1 MKLFETLAPWIKT
14 IDTPLDVEL
23 EIPHIA
29 YAEIKKKEP
38 KVLVFTHP
46 VDKKSGRKYEM
57 PVVMNIFA
65 NDAVVETI
73 FENNPD
79 VIAAKV
85 RRALKLKPPKS
96 FADKLDTFKFLFDL
110 RHVFP
115 KRLEG
120 RGLCQ
125 AKEVADL
132 SELPVLKT
140 WPDDGGRFITMGQVY
155 TQSLDGE
162 VHNVGMY
169 RLQVYDGRRLGMHW
183 QIHKDSN
190 HLFHQYKKAGKKM
203 PVSVAIGG
211 DPLYTWCATA
221 PLPHGIFELMLY
233 GFVRNEK
240 AKLVKCLT
248 NDLYVPDD
256 ADIVIE
262 GWVDPEVTEIEGMFG
277 DHTGYYTLKEPYPVM
292 EVSKITTKAQPSF
305 YATVVGKPPLE
316 DKYMGL
322 PTERIFLPLLQTQA
336 PDLLDYKMPENG
348 VFHNLIL
355 CKIAPQYPGHS
366 LQIMHALWGVG
377 QMSFVKHALFVDENA
392 PGLGEYEALSKYI
405 LDRLAPER
413 VTVTTGIVDALDH
426 SATRPLV
433 GGKLGIDATGG
444 AVECGI
450 DLISDAELFKKAKTI
465 DDDIVA
471 LKQYMTDSA
480 NPVTV
485 IQYEKKRPARE
496 LFDALK
502 PLANHIAVC
511 VFVDTRQNDVNN
523 PYMLIW
529 RVTNNIDAQRDV
541 WLEEMIGI
549 DGTNKDPMDGFA
561 REWPGD
567 VVCDRAVFE
576 DLRRRGLIG
585 LDDETVA
592 KYQLVEAPAAGKRE
606 AGSGDEKEGVS

>member
-1 MKLFETLAPWIKT
+1 MKIRDTLSPWIKT
-14 IDTPLDVEL
+14 IDDPLDVNL

-29 YAEIKKKEP
+29 YAEIKKAEP
-38 KVLVFTHP
+38 KILVFTHP
-46 VDKKSGRKYEM
+46 VDKAGGKTYDM
-57 PVVMNIFA
+57 PVVMNLFA

-73 FENNPD
+73 FGAAPD
-79 VIAAKV
+79 AVAAKV
-85 RRALKLKPPKS
+85 QKALKLKPPKS
-96 FADKLDTFKFLFDL
+96 FADKLETFKFLFDL
-110 RHVFP
+110 RNVFP
-115 KRLEG
+115 KRLKG
-120 RGLCQ
+120 AGACQ
-125 AKEVADL
+125 AREIEDL
-132 SELPVLKT
+132 SELPILKT
-140 WPDDGGRFITMGQVY
+140 WPDDGGKFITMGQVY

-169 RLQVYDGRRLGMHW
+169 RLQVYDDKHLGMHW

-190 HLFHQYKKAGKKM
+190 HLFHQYKKAGRKM

-211 DPLYTWCATA
+211 DPLYTWCGTA

-233 GFVRNEK
+233 GFIRNTPVR
-240 AKLVKCLT
+240 LVKCQT
-248 NDLYVPDD
+248 NPLYVPED

-277 DHTGYYTLKEPYPVM
+277 DHTGYYTLKEPYPVL
-292 EVSKITTKAQPSF
+292 EVSKITAKAKPMY

-336 PDLLDYKMPENG
+336 PDLVDYKMPENG
-348 VFHNLIL
+348 VFHNLIF

-377 QMSFVKHALFVDENA
+377 QMSFVKHALFVDETA
-392 PGLGEYEALSKYI
+392 PGLGDYAALTKHI
-405 LDRLAPER
+405 LDRLSPEC

-426 SATRPLV
+426 SASKPLV
-433 GGKLGIDATGG
+433 GGKLGVDATGEPV
-444 AVECGI
+444 ARRI
-450 DLISDAELFKKAKTI
+450 DLLADEALFKKAKTI
-465 DDDIVA
+465 DSDIVA
-471 LKQYMTDSA
+471 LKQYATESA

-502 PLANHIAVC
+502 PLAGHIAVA

-523 PYMLIW
+523 PYMLVW
-529 RVTNNIDAQRDV
+529 RVTNNIDALRDV
-541 WLEEMIGI
+541 WMEEMIGI
-549 DGTNKDPMDGFA
+549 DGTNKDPMDGFT

-567 VVCDRAVFE
+567 VVCDGAVFD
-576 DLRRRGLIG
+576 DLRARGLID
-585 LDDETVA
+585 LDDETIA
-592 KYQLVEAPAAGKRE
+592 TYQLVGEE
-606 AGSGDEKEGVS
+606 NETE

>member
-1 MKLFETLAPWIKT
+1 MKALENLSPWIRT
-14 IDTPLDVEL
+14 IDAPLDVNL

-29 YAEIKKKEP
+29 YAEIKKAEP
-38 KVLVFTHP
+38 KILVFTHP
-46 VDKKSGRKYEM
+46 VDKAEGKTYDM

-73 FENNPD
+73 FGATPD
-79 VIAAKV
+79 AIATRVQK
-85 RRALKLKPPKS
+85 ALKLKPPKS
-96 FADKLDTFKFLFDL
+96 LSDKFETFKFLFDL

-115 KRLEG
+115 KRLKG
-120 RGLCQ
+120 QGACQ
-125 AKEVADL
+125 AREIGSL
-132 SELPVLKT
+132 SELPILKT
-140 WPDDGGRFITMGQVY
+140 WPDDGGKFITMGQVY

-169 RLQVYDGRRLGMHW
+169 RLQVYDDRRLGMHW

-190 HLFHQYKKAGKKM
+190 HLFHQYKKAGRKM
-203 PVSVAIGG
+203 PVSIAIGG
-211 DPLYTWCATA
+211 DPLYTWCGTA

-233 GFVRNEK
+233 GFVRNK
-240 AKLVKCLT
+240 NARLVKSKT
-248 NDLYVPDD
+248 NPIYVPED

-277 DHTGYYTLKEPYPVM
+277 DHTGYYTLKAPYPVLD
-292 EVSKITTKAQPSF
+292 VSKITAKEKPMY

-336 PDLLDYKMPENG
+336 PDLIDYKMPENG

-377 QMSFVKHALFVDENA
+377 QMSFVKHALFVDESA
-392 PGLGEYEALSKYI
+392 PELGDYEGLARYI
-405 LDRLAPER
+405 LDRLSPE
-413 VTVTTGIVDALDH
+413 TLTITTGIVDALDH
-426 SATRPLV
+426 SAQRPLV
-433 GGKLGIDATGG
+433 GGKLGLDATGEP
-444 AVECGI
+444 VMRTI
-450 DLISDAELFKKAKTI
+450 DLIDDAQLLAKAKTI
-465 DDDIVA
+465 DSDIVA
-471 LKQYMTDSA
+471 LRQYMTESA

-485 IQYEKKRPARE
+485 IQYEKRRPARE
-496 LFDALK
+496 LFEALK
-502 PLANHIAVC
+502 PLAEHIAVC

-523 PYMLIW
+523 PYMLVW

-541 WLEEMIGI
+541 WLDGMIGV
-549 DGTNKDPMDGFA
+549 DGTDKDPMDGFA

-567 VVCDRAVFE
+567 VLCDRAVFE
-576 DLRRRGLIG
+576 DLRARGLID

-592 KYQLVEAPAAGKRE
+592 GYQLVGE
-606 AGSGDEKEGVS
+606 

>member
-1 MKLFETLAPWIKT
+1 MKIFETLSPWIRT
-14 IDTPLDVEL
+14 IDEPLDVNL

-29 YAEIKKKEP
+29 YAEIKKAEP
-38 KVLVFTHP
+38 KILVFTHP
-46 VDKKSGRKYEM
+46 VDKALGKTYDM

-73 FENNPD
+73 FGATPD
-79 VIAAKV
+79 AIAAKV
-85 RRALKLKPPKS
+85 QKALKLKPPKS
-96 FADKLDTFKFLFDL
+96 LSDKLETFKFLFDL
-110 RHVFP
+110 RNVFP
-115 KRLEG
+115 KRLKSAG
-120 RGLCQ
+120 ACQ
-125 AKEVADL
+125 AREIATL
-132 SELPVLKT
+132 SELPILKT
-140 WPDDGGRFITMGQVY
+140 WSDDGGKFITMGQVY

-162 VHNVGMY
+162 IHNVGMY
-169 RLQVYDGRRLGMHW
+169 RLQVYDDHRLGMHW

-190 HLFHQYKKAGKKM
+190 HLFHQYKKAGRKM

-211 DPLYTWCATA
+211 DPLYTWCGTA

-233 GFVRNEK
+233 GFIRNK
-240 AKLVKCLT
+240 PARLVKCRT
-248 NDLYVPDD
+248 NPIHVPED

-277 DHTGYYTLKEPYPVM
+277 DHTGYYTLKEPYPVL
-292 EVSKITTKAQPSF
+292 EVSRITAKNDPMF

-336 PDLLDYKMPENG
+336 PDLKDYKMPENG

-377 QMSFVKHALFVDENA
+377 QMSFVKHALFVDESA
-392 PGLGEYEALSKYI
+392 PELGDYEALTQHI
-405 LDRLAPER
+405 LDRLSPDA
-413 VTVTTGIVDALDH
+413 VTITTGIVDALDH
-426 SATRPLV
+426 SASRPLI

-444 AVECGI
+444 VVERTI
-450 DLISDAELFKKAKTI
+450 DLLDDAALLKKVKTI
-465 DDDIVA
+465 DSDVVA
-471 LKQYMTDSA
+471 LKQYMTQSA

-485 IQYEKKRPARE
+485 IQYEKKRPAHE
-496 LFDALK
+496 LFEALK
-502 PLANHIAVC
+502 PLSGHIAIA

-523 PYMLIW
+523 PYMLVW

-541 WLEEMIGI
+541 WLEEMIGV
-549 DGTNKDPMDGFA
+549 DGTNKDPMDGFT

-567 VVCDRAVFE
+567 VVCDADVFA
-576 DLRRRGLIG
+576 DLRARGLID
-585 LDDETVA
+585 LDDETVDR
-592 KYQLVEAPAAGKRE
+592 YQLVGESK
-606 AGSGDEKEGVS
+606 

>member
-1 MKLFETLAPWIKT
+1 MKIIETLSPWIRT
-14 IDTPLDVEL
+14 IDEPLDVNL

-29 YAEIKKKEP
+29 YAEIKKAAP
-38 KVLVFTHP
+38 KILVFTHP
-46 VDKKSGRKYEM
+46 VDKALGKTYDM

-73 FENNPD
+73 FGTTPD
-79 VIAAKV
+79 AIAAKV
-85 RRALKLKPPKS
+85 QKALKLKPPKS
-96 FADKLDTFKFLFDL
+96 LSDKLETFKFLFDL
-110 RHVFP
+110 RNVFP
-115 KRLEG
+115 KRLKSAGE
-120 RGLCQ
+120 CQ
-125 AKEVADL
+125 AREIASL
-132 SELPVLKT
+132 SELPILKT
-140 WPDDGGRFITMGQVY
+140 WSEDGGKFITMGQVY

-162 VHNVGMY
+162 IHNVGMY
-169 RLQVYDGRRLGMHW
+169 RLQVYDDKRLGMHW

-190 HLFHQYKKAGKKM
+190 HLFHQYKKAGRKM

-211 DPLYTWCATA
+211 DPLYTWCGTA

-233 GFVRNEK
+233 GFVRNK
-240 AKLVKCLT
+240 PARLVKCKT
-248 NDLYVPDD
+248 NPIHVPED

-277 DHTGYYTLKEPYPVM
+277 DHTGYYTLKEPYPVL
-292 EVSKITTKAQPSF
+292 EVSRITAKNDPVF

-336 PDLLDYKMPENG
+336 PDLKDYKMPENG

-377 QMSFVKHALFVDENA
+377 QMSFVKHALFVDESA
-392 PGLGEYEALSKYI
+392 PELGDYEALTKHI
-405 LDRLAPER
+405 LDRLSPEA
-413 VTVTTGIVDALDH
+413 VTITTGIVDALDH
-426 SATRPLV
+426 SASRPLI
-433 GGKLGIDATGG
+433 GGKLGIDATGSV
-444 AVECGI
+444 VERTI
-450 DLISDAELFKKAKTI
+450 DLLDDAALLKKVKTI
-465 DDDIVA
+465 DSDVVA
-471 LKQYMTDSA
+471 LKQYMTQSA

-496 LFDALK
+496 LFEALK
-502 PLANHIAVC
+502 PLSGHIAIA

-523 PYMLIW
+523 PYMLVW

-541 WLEEMIGI
+541 WLEEMIGV
-549 DGTNKDPMDGFA
+549 DGTNKDPMDGFT

-567 VVCDRAVFE
+567 VVCDADVFA
-576 DLRRRGLIG
+576 DLRARGLID
-585 LDDETVA
+585 LDDETVDR
-592 KYQLVEAPAAGKRE
+592 YQLVGESK
-606 AGSGDEKEGVS
+606 

>member
-1 MKLFETLAPWIKT
+1 MQTLEPWIKT
-14 IDTPLDVEL
+14 IDEPLDVNL

-29 YAEIKKKEP
+29 YAEIKKADP
-38 KVLVFTHP
+38 KILIFTHP
-46 VDKKSGRKYEM
+46 ADKALGKTYGI

-73 FENNPD
+73 FGAKPD
-79 VIAAKV
+79 EIAAKV
-85 RRALKLKPPKS
+85 QKALKLKPPKS
-96 FADKLDTFKFLFDL
+96 LSDKLETFKFLFDL

-115 KRLEG
+115 KRLKTAG
-120 RGLCQ
+120 ACQ
-125 AKEVADL
+125 AREIDTL
-132 SELPVLKT
+132 FELPILKT
-140 WPDDGGRFITMGQVY
+140 WPEDGGKFITMGQVY

-169 RLQVYDGRRLGMHW
+169 RLQVYDDHRLGMHW

-190 HLFHQYKKAGKKM
+190 HLFHQYKKAGRKM

-211 DPLYTWCATA
+211 DPLYTWCGTA

-233 GFVRNEK
+233 GFVRNEN
-240 AKLVKCLT
+240 ARLVKCKT
-248 NDLYVPDD
+248 NPLYVPED

-277 DHTGYYTLKEPYPVM
+277 DHTGYYTLKEPYPVL
-292 EVSKITTKAQPSF
+292 EVSKITAKETPMY

-392 PGLGEYEALSKYI
+392 PALGDYEALAKHI
-405 LDRLAPER
+405 LDRLSPEA
-413 VTVTTGIVDALDH
+413 VTITTGIVDALDH
-426 SATRPLV
+426 SASKPLV
-433 GGKLGIDATGG
+433 GGKLGIDATGEV
-444 AVECGI
+444 VERRI
-450 DLISDAELFKKAKTI
+450 EPVDDETLLEQAKAL
-465 DDDIVA
+465 DNSIVA
-471 LKQYMTDSA
+471 LKQYVTDSA
-480 NPVTV
+480 NPITV
-485 IQYEKKRPARE
+485 IQYEKQRPARE
-496 LFDALK
+496 LFDVLG
-502 PLANHIAVC
+502 PLAKHIAIA

-523 PYMLIW
+523 PYMLVW

-541 WLEEMIGI
+541 WLGEMIGI

-567 VVCDRAVFE
+567 VLCDKTVFE
-576 DLRRRGLIG
+576 DLRSRGLID
-585 LDDETVA
+585 LDDDTVA
-592 KYQLVEAPAAGKRE
+592 HYQLV
-606 AGSGDEKEGVS
+606 